1 MLDPTAGFA
10 VRLIGYCNLSE
21 DVILRRFTQEG
32 AEALRG
38 LEGEYTIVV
47 TSATECWII
56 TSLVG
61 ATHYFYCHQGERF
74 FHGQQIAAIVRE
86 SGLGWRWNWQALG
99 DLLQLEN
106 LTGNAT
112 LHPEINRVPPGSLVH
127 FHRPSRRLTLD
138 SRVCLDDLPRRH
150 STASEAV
157 ECLNRSVQSWAGA
170 NPYLSLSGGFDS
182 RVILASM
189 LRLGIR
195 PHLITMGSESSSDV
209 QVARRIATHF
219 DLHHELIRLELDDL
233 LGHGLTVSAL
243 TNGTKTA
250 SHWHTFVYPLKAS
263 IPSGS
268 AFFVGTL
275 GELARNYYFDY
286 GSLGLLADRFPVF
299 SLQQFWSLKLGRHP
313 TFMETELAGLAP
325 ELARELD
332 AGGIQR
338 RARRLSG
345 FCHHRFL
352 QGLTR
357 YYFEQRV
364 PNFYA
369 NGIAMY
375 RASSAWRSPF
385 HSRAWIEAVWNLPE
399 RWKLGSNWH
408 RFAIARNCPDLLD
421 FSEEKGFDRR
431 RMLRR
436 APPLYWTPLIQRT
449 TYVTYDQSATW
460 YRQPQLQDFLH
471 NHFSLIDDLVDPALA
486 ARIADSHRS
495 GTDRTRTL
503 AHLLTL
509 IRWKQVLSGAVA

>member
-1 MLDPTAGFA
+1 MLDLTPGFA

-21 DVILRRFTQEG
+21 DQILRRFQQEG
-32 AEALRG
+32 ADALRA

-47 TSATECWII
+47 TTPDECWIM
-56 TSLVG
+56 TSPVG
-61 ATHYFYCHQGERF
+61 ATHYFYHHQGEHF
-74 FHGQQIAAIVRE
+74 HHGQQVAIIASQA
-86 SGLGWRWNWQALG
+86 GLDWRWNWQALG

-112 LHPEINRVPPGSLVH
+112 LHPEIHKVPPGSLVH
-127 FHRPSRRLTLD
+127 FHNPSGRLRLE
-138 SRVCLDDLPRRH
+138 SRICLDELPRRH
-150 STASEAV
+150 STPAEAV
-157 ECLNRSVQSWAGA
+157 ECLNRSVETWAGA

-189 LRLGIR
+189 LRCGIR
-195 PHLITMGSESSSDV
+195 PHLVTVGSETSSDV

-219 DLHHELIRLELDDL
+219 NLRHNLIQLELDDL
-233 LGHGLTVSAL
+233 LDHGLAVSAL

-263 IPSGS
+263 IPSGA

-286 GSLGLLADRFPVF
+286 GSLGLLADRFPTF
-299 SLQQFWSLKLGRHP
+299 SLNQFWSLKLSRHP
-313 TFMETELAGLAP
+313 TFLEGELEGLAP
-325 ELARELD
+325 ELSRELD
-332 AGGIQR
+332 SGGIQR

-375 RASSAWRSPF
+375 RSSSAWRSPF

-436 APPLYWTPLIQRT
+436 APPLYWTPLIQRA

-460 YRQPQLQDFLH
+460 YRQPLLQDFLRD
-471 NHFSLIDDLVDPALA
+471 HFPLIDDLVDPALA
-486 ARIADSHRS
+486 ARIADSHCS
-495 GTDRTRTL
+495 GMDRTRTL

-509 IRWKQVLSGAVA
+509 IRWRQVLSEAAL